1 MTLEELKYD
10 AKGVLLSS
18 SLATYKIPGI
28 YSTPRILE
36 VDLLDTK
43 GSAYAIH
50 KSKAVGEPPLMYGI
64 GAYFSLCNAILAFN
78 PNAKIDYHTP
88 MTPERV
94 LMTLYP
100 DKEMDLND

>member
-1 MTLEELKYD
+1 
-10 AKGVLLSS
+10 LLSD

-28 YSTPRILE
+28 YSVPAR
-36 VDLLDTK
+36 VDVQFLDK
-43 GSAYAIH
+43 EGSEYAIL

-78 PNAKIDYHTP
+78 PGAAMTYHTP

-94 LMTLYP
+94 LMALYTNSA
-100 DKEMDLND
+100 E